1 MKKQYGKFFVKTIN
15 GVIDAYV
22 RSNAYGNTICIA
34 SGKIKKIIKENMDS
48 QEMVKVVLNFF
59 S

>member
-15 GVIDAYV
+15 VVIDAYV

-34 SGKIKKIIKENMDS
+34 SGKIKKII
-48 QEMVKVVLNFF
+48 
-59 S
+59 